1 MKQGFT
7 GISFPFRVG
16 VKGGVVMSTT
26 NEREVPHII
35 EAMKQILLTRPK
47 ERCMEYHFKS
57 DVDTCI
63 FEPSDQSTY
72 TLLEYQI
79 KEALRDLEDRVE
91 VSSVS
96 VFSKDS
102 ALYATI
108 KFVVLAYDTSYT
120 TDIKVGDI
128 DVQNSNRGNKLY
140 R

>member
-57 DVDTCI
+57 EVDTCI

-79 KEALRDLEDRVE
+79 KEALRELEDRVE
-91 VSSVS
+91 VISVS

-102 ALYATI
+102 ALYATV

-128 DVQNSNRGNKLY
+128 DVQNSNQGNKLY
-140 R
+140 

>member
-57 DVDTCI
+57 EVDTCI

-79 KEALRDLEDRVE
+79 KEALRELEDRVE

-128 DVQNSNRGNKLY
+128 DVQNSNQGNKLY
-140 R
+140 

>member
-57 DVDTCI
+57 EVDTCI

-128 DVQNSNRGNKLY
+128 DVQNSNQGNKLY
-140 R
+140 

>member
-57 DVDTCI
+57 EVDTCI

-128 DVQNSNRGNKLY
+128 DVQNSNQRNKLY
-140 R
+140 

>member
-1 MKQGFT
+1 
-7 GISFPFRVG
+7 
-16 VKGGVVMSTT
+16 
-26 NEREVPHII
+26 
-35 EAMKQILLTRPK
+35 MKQILLTRPK

-57 DVDTCI
+57 EVDTCI

-128 DVQNSNRGNKLY
+128 DVQNSNQGNKLY
-140 R
+140 